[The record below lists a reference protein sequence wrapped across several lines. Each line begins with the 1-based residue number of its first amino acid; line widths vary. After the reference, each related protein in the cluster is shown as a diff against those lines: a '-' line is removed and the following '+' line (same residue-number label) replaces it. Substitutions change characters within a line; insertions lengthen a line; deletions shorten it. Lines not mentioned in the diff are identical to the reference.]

1 VSLGKETAAKIM
13 ETKLFLGV
21 FFKLSTDL
29 EAMDETDPGHTYHV
43 GVGADRSI

>member
-1 VSLGKETAAKIM
+1 LGKETAAKIM
-13 ETKLFLGV
+13 ETKHQILGV